1 MRRLNAVG
9 ITVLPRHAGSRQ
21 AEVGED
27 VNASALL
34 AFARNMV
41 ESGNVMMSVM
51 LVVGGICWWCWPAG
65 RSRT

>member
-27 VNASALL
+27 VKGHQK
-34 AFARNMV
+34 
-41 ESGNVMMSVM
+41 SG
-51 LVVGGICWWCWPAG
+51 
-65 RSRT
+65 TD